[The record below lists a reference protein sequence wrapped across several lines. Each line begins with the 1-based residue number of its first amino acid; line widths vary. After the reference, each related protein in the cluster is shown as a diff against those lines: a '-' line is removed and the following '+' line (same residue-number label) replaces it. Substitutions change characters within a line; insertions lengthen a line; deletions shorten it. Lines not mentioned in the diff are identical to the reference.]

1 MSRRTDR
8 VNGLL
13 RIEISRVLAT
23 QVKDHRLSALVS
35 VTKVEASSDL
45 RAAKAFISV
54 LGDESEKTDALKA
67 LRSASGF
74 VRQILRKELD
84 LKNAPSIDFRLDE
97 SIERD
102 VEFQQLINQA
112 APASNEENG
121 QDDGSSAD

>member
-13 RIEISRVLAT
+13 RQEISRVLAT
-23 QVKDHRLSALVS
+23 DVKDHRLPALVS
-35 VTKVEASSDL
+35 VTRVDASPDL

-54 LGDESEKTDALKA
+54 LGDDSDKAAALKA

-74 VRQILRKELD
+74 VRRVLRKDLD
-84 LKNAPSIDFRLDE
+84 LRNVPVIDFRLDE

-112 APASNEENG
+112 APTSDEESVS
-121 QDDGSSAD
+121 DDDPSAD